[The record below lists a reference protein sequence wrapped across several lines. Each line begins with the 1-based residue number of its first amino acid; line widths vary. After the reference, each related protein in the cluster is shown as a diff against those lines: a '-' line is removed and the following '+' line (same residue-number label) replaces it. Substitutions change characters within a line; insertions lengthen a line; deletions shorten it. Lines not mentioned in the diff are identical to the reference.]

1 VAPERDWPRLVLD
14 SELLAGEM
22 QIRDREV
29 PARERKQAV
38 QKHWCS
44 FRRVSARRRACA
56 SAMMNGS
63 KHLV

>member
-44 FRRVSARRRACA
+44 SRRVSGEGRA
-56 SAMMNGS
+56 
-63 KHLV
+63 HPP